1 MEDKLIY
8 TVTNEILKDYHIHAV
23 WESTQI
29 PGIDGVLT
37 IDYKG
42 NAQKF
47 YVEVKKVLR
56 EFQIM
61 DILYHAKENPPF
73 LVVAEALFPKVR
85 VILKE
90 HGIGYIEINGNIN
103 IETENLLLRVEGNR
117 KKDNQNE
124 KQGRAFTKTGLKAIF
139 LFLTHDNAIN
149 FTYREIAGKAGI
161 AIGNVGLIHEGLIKE
176 GFALKLNDK
185 ELRLTNRR
193 ELLQKWVTN
202 YTDKLKPTLH
212 IGNFR
217 FEDPELFY
225 NWKTV
230 NLSKTR
236 TQWGGEGAG
245 NIYTDYLQ
253 PEILTIYTN
262 AKKVDLLREYRL
274 VPDPKGNIQGYERFW
289 NEAVEPT
296 NTVPPIIAYADLAAT
311 GNRRCTETAQKIYEQ
326 FIADTIR

>member
-1 MEDKLIY
+1 
-8 TVTNEILKDYHIHAV
+8 
-23 WESTQI
+23 
-29 PGIDGVLT
+29 VLT

-42 NAQKF
+42 HLQKF
-47 YVEVKKVLR
+47 FVAVRKELR

-61 DILYHAKENPPF
+61 DLLYQAKENQPF
-73 LVVAEALFPKVR
+73 LVVAETIFPKVR
-85 VILKE
+85 DMLKE
-90 HGIGYIEINGNIN
+90 HGIGYIEINGNLN
-103 IETENLLLRVEGNR
+103 IETENLLLRVEGKR
-117 KKDNQNE
+117 KMDNQNE
-124 KQGRAFTKTGLKAIF
+124 QQGRAFTKTGLKAIF
-139 LFLTHDNAIN
+139 LYLTYDNAIN
-149 FTYREIAGKAGI
+149 FTYREIAGIAGI
-161 AIGNVGLIHEGLIKE
+161 AIGNVKLIHEGLIKE

-225 NWKTV
+225 NWKTID
-230 NLSKTR
+230 LKKTR

-253 PEILTIYTN
+253 PEILTFYTN
-262 AKKVDLLREYRL
+262 AKKVDLIREYRL
-274 VPDPKGNIQGYERFW
+274 VPDPKGNIQAYERFW
-289 NEAVEPT
+289 NEAGEPT

-311 GNRRCTETAQKIYEQ
+311 GNRRCTETAKKIYDQ
-326 FIADTIR
+326 YIADIVQ